1 MFKRCLELVLASEGG
16 FTSDTRDN
24 GNRGGKSTNL
34 GVTQAVWEEWLG
46 HPVSQADM
54 KALTP
59 EKIAPMYEKKYW
71 KAASCDKL
79 PQGLNLLVFSMAIN
93 SGVGRAIKLLQ
104 KSLDCNEDGVI
115 GSITLSKIKEFN
127 LIDLVEKYSSCRE
140 DFYKSL
146 KSFPIFGKGWLSRV
160 EKERLEAIDLI
171 KNA

>member
-1 MFKRCLELVLASEGG
+1 MFKRCLELVLQSEGG
-16 FTSDTRDN
+16 FTSDPRDN
-24 GNRGGKSTNL
+24 GNAGGKSTNL

-46 HPVSQADM
+46 HPVSIADM

-59 EKIAPMYEKKYW
+59 AKIAPMYETKYW
-71 KAASCDKL
+71 KAASCEKL

-104 KSLDCNEDGVI
+104 RSLGCVEDGVI
-115 GSITLSKIKEFN
+115 GSVTLGKIKEYSLLE
-127 LIDLVEKYSSCRE
+127 LIEKYSECRA
-140 DFYKSL
+140 DFYKTL
-146 KSFPIFGKGWLSRV
+146 KSFPVFGKGWLNRV